1 MGTNTSLLHR
11 LKTSLILLASLF
23 AIQNSYSQ
31 NEVEEIVVISSRTPL
46 PLSEV
51 VGSVSTI
58 DLEDMDTR
66 IVANIAD
73 IVNKTVGVSVG
84 RSDYLGRSVNG
95 GYSIRGLGGK
105 RVNILLDG
113 VRVADAYTGYGRDL
127 VDTDLLSRVE
137 ILKGPSS
144 ALYGSD
150 GLAGAVSYIT
160 KDPEDLAA
168 VGESYLSLLS
178 SYDFSSSQEKMNI
191 LAARSGERLSGIFQ
205 ATKRNLNELEPH
217 RDAKLEPNQMD
228 GTQQSLFAKLKYDL
242 TTNTELTL
250 TLDSQEWD
258 ADWDLETEEGFSY
271 FPTPIATSSSLGV
284 DEGTRNRVS
293 LALSSSSETIF
304 FDSFNISL
312 FSQGTDQKQMTSSS
326 KSKFLSGLRSPP
338 TAINESRDYRFNQK
352 IQGIALNALKKIS
365 NHQIVY
371 GYEHEEIEVERV
383 RYKDETNLRTGA
395 KNYNIGG
402 ELYPNKTFPDTTTT
416 RVGFYI
422 SDRVSLTED
431 QTLVFGARYDSY
443 ELDPQTDSLFNNSN
457 VLNNQLAYID
467 DSAVSLKLGYLYDF
481 TDYASLFV
489 QYAEGFRS
497 PDYESA
503 NISFTNFAY
512 YYGLEPNPALE
523 AESSDGIEIGLRG
536 DFHDLGNARWAITAF
551 RNNYEN
557 FIESGISRTT
567 DRGLTIYSYQ
577 NKDDVEIEGFEA
589 ELSGT
594 ISDSLNASLAL
605 IVSKGEDSNTGETI
619 LSVDPDEAIFN
630 INWTPTSNLSVNSYL
645 TYRGSIGGSLAPSCG
660 RSGCEARLQLDE
672 IFTLDTYISMD
683 LSESLKLRFGIE
695 NITNEKFWSWPTVAG
710 KNASDSNLDLLL
722 EPGRSLR
729 FSVRYEL

>member
-1 MGTNTSLLHR
+1 MST
-11 LKTSLILLASLF
+11 KTSLILFASLF
-23 AIQNSYSQ
+23 AIQNTYSQ
-31 NEVEEIVVISSRTPL
+31 DTVEEIVVISSRTPL

-84 RSDYLGRSVNG
+84 RSEYLGRSVNG

-113 VRVADAYTGYGRDL
+113 VRVADAYTGYGRDV

-168 VGESYLSLLS
+168 VGESYLSILS
-178 SYDFSSSQEKMNI
+178 SFDFSSSQEKMNI
-191 LAARSGERLSGIFQ
+191 LAARSGERLSGMFQ

-217 RDAKLEPNQMD
+217 GDAKLEPNQMD

-242 TTNTELTL
+242 TTNMDLTL
-250 TLDSQEWD
+250 TLDSQEWN
-258 ADWDLETEEGFSY
+258 ADWNLDTEEGFSY
-271 FPTPIATSSSLGV
+271 YPIPIATSSPLGL
-284 DEGTRNRVS
+284 DEGSRNRIA
-293 LALSSSSETIF
+293 LAFSSTSETIF
-304 FDSFNISL
+304 FDSFDVSL
-312 FSQGTDQKQMTSSS
+312 FSQSTDQKQLTTTS
-326 KSKFLSGLRSPP
+326 KSKFLSGMRSPP
-338 TAINESRDYRFNQK
+338 TAISEFRDYRFNQK
-352 IQGIALNALKKIS
+352 IQGIALSALKKIS

-371 GYEHEEIEVERV
+371 GYEYEEIEVERL

-422 SDRVSLTED
+422 SDRLSLTED
-431 QTLVFGARYDSY
+431 QTLVFGARYDGY
-443 ELDPQTDSLFNNSN
+443 ELDPQADSLFNNSN
-457 VLNNQLAYID
+457 VLNNQLAFID
-467 DSAVSLKLGYLYDF
+467 DEKISLKLGYLYEF
-481 TDYASLFV
+481 TDYASFFV

-512 YYGLEPNPALE
+512 YYGLEPNPSLK
-523 AESSDGIEIGLRG
+523 AESSDGFELGLRG

-551 RNNYEN
+551 RNNYED

-589 ELSGT
+589 ELSGS
-594 ISDSLNASLAL
+594 ISDNLNASLAL

-619 LSVDPDEAIFN
+619 LSVGPDEAIFN
-630 INWTPTSNLSVNSYL
+630 INWMPTDNLRVDSYL
-645 TYRGSIGGSLAPSCG
+645 TYRGSIGGSLEPSCG
-660 RSGCEARLQLDE
+660 RSGCEARLELDE
-672 IFTLDTYISMD
+672 IVTLDTYMSMD

-710 KNASDSNLDLLL
+710 KNANDSNLDLLL

-729 FSVRYEL
+729 LSLRYEL

>member
-1 MGTNTSLLHR
+1 MSFETSSFYQ
-11 LKTSLILLASLF
+11 LKLGLVFIGGLTLT
-23 AIQNSYSQ
+23 QNSYSQ
-31 NEVEEIVVISSRTPL
+31 DEVEEIVVISSRTPL

-58 DLEDMDTR
+58 NLEDMDTR
-66 IVANIAD
+66 IVANMAD
-73 IVNKTVGVSVG
+73 IVDKTVGVSVG
-84 RSDYLGRSVNG
+84 RNEYLGRSVNG

-160 KDPEDLAA
+160 KDPKDLAD
-168 VGESYLSLLS
+168 VGDSYLSFLS
-178 SYDFSSSQEKMNI
+178 SYDFSSDQEKVNI

-205 ATKRNLNELEPH
+205 ATKRNLNDLEPH
-217 RDAKLEPNQMD
+217 GDAKLEPNKMD
-228 GTQQSLFAKLKYDL
+228 GTQKSLFAKLKYEL
-242 TTNTELTL
+242 TTNTELAL

-258 ADWDLETEEGFSY
+258 ADWDLETELGFSY
-271 FPTPIATSSSLGV
+271 YPTPIATSSSLGV
-284 DEGTRNRVS
+284 DEGTRDRVS
-293 LALSSSSETIF
+293 LTLSSSMETVF
-304 FDSFNISL
+304 FDSFEISL
-312 FSQGTDQKQMTSSS
+312 FSQDTDQKQTTITS
-326 KSKFLSGLRSPP
+326 KSKFLSGMRAPP
-338 TAINESRDYRFNQK
+338 TAFNEFRDYRFNQN
-352 IQGIALNALKKIS
+352 IQGLALNAFKEIGS
-365 NHQIVY
+365 HQIVY
-371 GYEHEEIEVERV
+371 GYEYEEIEVERV

-422 SDRVSLTED
+422 SDRVSITED
-431 QTLVFGARYDSY
+431 QTLVFGARYDGY

-457 VLNNQLAYID
+457 VLKNKLAYIN
-467 DSAVSLKLGYLYDF
+467 DSEVSLKLGYLYDF
-481 TDYASLFV
+481 ADYASIFI

-512 YYGLEPNPALE
+512 YYGLEPNPSLE
-523 AESSDGIEIGLRG
+523 AESSDGFELGLRG
-536 DFHDLGNARWAITAF
+536 GFGDLGNARWAITAF
-551 RNNYEN
+551 KNNYEN

-567 DRGLTIYSYQ
+567 ARGLTIYSYQ

-589 ELSGT
+589 ELSGRIT
-594 ISDSLNASLAL
+594 NNLEASLAL
-605 IVSKGEDSNTGETI
+605 IVSEGEDSNTGETI
-619 LSVDPDEAIFN
+619 LSVNPDEAIFSIDWKPRN
-630 INWTPTSNLSVNSYL
+630 NLSVNSYL
-645 TYRGSIGGSLAPSCG
+645 TYRDGIGGSLKPSCG
-660 RSGCEARLQLDE
+660 RSGCQARLQLED
-672 IFTLDTYISMD
+672 IVTLDTYVSMN
-683 LSESLKLRFGIE
+683 LSDSLKLRFGIE
-695 NITNEKFWSWPTVAG
+695 NITNKKFWNWPTVAG
-710 KNASDSNLDLLL
+710 KNANDSNLDLLL

-729 FSVRYEL
+729 LSIRYEL